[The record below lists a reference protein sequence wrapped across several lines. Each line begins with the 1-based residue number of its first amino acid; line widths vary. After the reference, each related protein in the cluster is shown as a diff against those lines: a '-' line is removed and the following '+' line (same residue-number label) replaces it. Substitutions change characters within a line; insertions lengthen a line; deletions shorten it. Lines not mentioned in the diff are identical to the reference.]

1 MNLEKLK
8 NKMMKGQNA
17 GNVAIGVEVKKGKSY
32 YWCSCGK
39 SNRQP
44 FCDGSHKGTEFN
56 SVIYKADET
65 KKIFFCTC
73 KQTNNQPFCDG
84 SHNK

>member
-1 MNLEKLK
+1 MT
-8 NKMMKGQNA
+8 KGIKA
-17 GNVAIGVEVKKGKSY
+17 GNSAIAVEVEKDKSY
-32 YWCSCGK
+32 FWCLCGK
-39 SNRQP
+39 SSKQP
-44 FCDGSHKGTEFN
+44 FCDGSHKGSEFTP
-56 SVIYKADET
+56 VLLKADET

>member
-1 MNLEKLK
+1 MT
-8 NKMMKGQNA
+8 KGIKT
-17 GNVAIGVEVKKGKSY
+17 GNSAIAVEVEKDKSY
-32 YWCSCGK
+32 FWCLCGK
-39 SNRQP
+39 SSKQP
-44 FCDGSHKGTEFN
+44 FCDGSHKDSEFTP
-56 SVIYKADET
+56 VLFKADET

>member
-1 MNLEKLK
+1 MT
-8 NKMMKGQNA
+8 KGQRA
-17 GNVAIGVEVKKGKSY
+17 GAIVVEVEQGKSY

-39 SNRQP
+39 SSNQP

-56 SVIYKADET
+56 PLAYKAEET
-65 KKIFFCTC
+65 KKIFFCAC

>member
-1 MNLEKLK
+1 MTIGLR
-8 NKMMKGQNA
+8 A
-17 GNVAIGVEVKKGKSY
+17 GNGAIAVEVEKDKSQ

-39 SNRQP
+39 SSKQP
-44 FCDGSHKGTEFN
+44 FCDGSHKGTEFTPLA
-56 SVIYKADET
+56 YKASET
-65 KKIFFCTC
+65 KKMFFCAC